1 MAHHRHRM
9 DIREHSTVTWHQQN
23 YIAYLWIS
31 ILFHHVTQQKST
43 RIEQNFRFYD
53 KYSIAFLTN
62 SSMVVLQETVAP
74 HVNALNDFFKK
85 ELLG

>member
-1 MAHHRHRM
+1 MNSVHFV
-9 DIREHSTVTWHQQN
+9 E
-23 YIAYLWIS
+23 
-31 ILFHHVTQQKST
+31 
-43 RIEQNFRFYD
+43 RIVSFYD

-62 SSMVVLQETVAP
+62 SSMVVLQETVVP